1 MTRTLC
7 RFVLTFAALVSLG
20 SIVCVAQSQTL
31 VTRHTREEVT
41 SKTVPYLG
49 HLTSSQNLELTLVL
63 QHRNQPELDQFLKD
77 VQDPSSPKYRHF
89 LTVDQ
94 FTEKHGPSRAD
105 YDTLKAWAKE
115 NGLKVLFTARNRQI
129 LRVSGA
135 VPDVERALNV
145 HMGVYQHPT
154 EGRTFFAPDR
164 EPTPNLAIRLWSIA
178 GLDNYSTPKSALIRR
193 NAGAA
198 QPDGVIDNATTGSC
212 PSKSFCGSDM
222 RAAYYTSTGGTL
234 DGTGQT
240 IGIFNF
246 VGTDLADLTTYYTN
260 AGQTNFVP
268 VTLLSVD
275 GQNTACTASTGCDD
289 TEQTLDMTQ
298 SISMAPHMSKLTMY
312 IGKGGLSGQTLDD
325 PGILNAMATANPLDH
340 QLSCSWAWNP
350 TDFTT
355 DDPIFQEFQA
365 QGQSF
370 FTASGD
376 NGNWKTAPFVW
387 PADDPNVTSVG
398 GTDLQTVSAG
408 GAWKSETGWV
418 DAGGGISP
426 NKFPIPS
433 YQTAAVVG
441 CTSCSQT
448 VRNGPDISANSDFT
462 FYVCADQTTCT
473 ANNFGGTSFATP
485 MWGGFMALVNQ
496 QLASNGGGTVGFAN
510 PALYNILAGSSYS
523 ADFHD
528 ITSGGNSFG
537 SAVGYDLT
545 TGIGSPIGQALVTA
559 LAGGTSTGGFSL
571 SANPTT
577 VSVKQGASGTS
588 TITSTVTGGFNTA
601 VALTASGQ
609 PSGVTVSFS
618 PTSITGNGT
627 STATFAVASTVA
639 TGNYTI
645 IVKGTAGST
654 TETTTVTLTVTASTG
669 QGSFSLKANPATV
682 SVARGA
688 TGKTQVVSQVSGGFN
703 SAISLTASG
712 QGSGVLVSIT
722 PATITAPGSGHSSV
736 QIRVQSGATTGTRTI
751 TVTGTGGGLTK
762 TTTITLTIK

>member
-1 MTRTLC
+1 VIRTLC

-20 SIVCVAQSQTL
+20 SIVCLAQSQTL
-31 VTRHTREEVT
+31 MTRHTREEVS
-41 SKTVPYLG
+41 SKTAPYLG
-49 HLTSSQNLELTLVL
+49 RLTPSQNLELTLVL
-63 QHRNQPELDQFLKD
+63 QHRNQPELEQFLKD
-77 VQDPSSPKYRHF
+77 VQDPNSPKYRHF

-178 GLDNYSTPKSALIRR
+178 GLDNYSTPHSMVKRR
-193 NAGAA
+193 DPNTVE
-198 QPDGVIDNATTGSC
+198 PDGVISNATTGSC
-212 PSKSFCGSDM
+212 PSASFCGSDM
-222 RAAYYTSTGGTL
+222 RAAYYTSAGGTL

-246 VGTDLADLTTYYTN
+246 IGTDLDDLTTYFTN
-260 AGQTNFVP
+260 AHQTNNVP
-268 VTLLSVD
+268 ITLLSVD
-275 GQNTACTASTGCDD
+275 GQNVSCTAASGCDD

-312 IGKGGLSGQTLDD
+312 IGKGALAGQTLDD

-387 PADDPNVTSVG
+387 PADDPNITSVG
-398 GTDLQTVSAG
+398 GTDLKTASAG
-408 GAWKSETGWV
+408 GAWSSETGWV

-426 NKFPIPS
+426 NKFAIPS

-441 CTSCSQT
+441 CTKCSQT
-448 VRNGPDISANSDFT
+448 VRNGPDIAANSDFT
-462 FYVCADQTTCT
+462 FYVCADQTACT

-496 QLASNGGGTVGFAN
+496 QIASNGGSSIGFVN
-510 PALYNILAGSSYS
+510 PAVYAILAGSSYS
-523 ADFHD
+523 TTFHD
-528 ITSGGNSFG
+528 ITSGGNNLG
-537 SAVGYDLT
+537 TAVGYDLT
-545 TGIGSPIGQALVTA
+545 TGIGSPIGPALVTA

-577 VSVKQGASGTS
+577 VSVAQGASGTS

-601 VALTASGQ
+601 VVLSATGQ

-645 IVKGTAGST
+645 TVKGTAGST
-654 TETTTVTLTVTASTG
+654 TATTTVTLTVTGTTG
-669 QGSFSLKANPATV
+669 GTFALKANPATLT
-682 SVARGA
+682 VARGA
-688 TGKTQVVSQVSGGFN
+688 TGKSGIVTTVSGGFN
-703 SAISLTASG
+703 AAIGLTG
-712 QGSGVLVSIT
+712 TVTGSGVKLSFT
-722 PATITAPGSGHSSV
+722 PATIAAPGSGHAV
-736 QIRVQSGATTGTRTI
+736 MQVRVTSGAATGTRTI
-751 TVTGTGGGLTK
+751 TITATGGGVTK
-762 TTTITLTIK
+762 TATVTLTIN

>member
-20 SIVCVAQSQTL
+20 SIVCLAQSQTL
-31 VTRHTREEVT
+31 MTRHTREEVT
-41 SKTVPYLG
+41 SKTAPYLG
-49 HLTSSQNLELTLVL
+49 RMAATQNMELTLVL
-63 QHRNQPELDQFLKD
+63 QHRNQPQLEKFLKD
-77 VQDPSSPKYRHF
+77 VQNPENANYRHF
-89 LTVDQ
+89 LTVDE
-94 FTEKHGPSRAD
+94 FTQKYGPSRAD

-115 NGLKVLFTARNRQI
+115 NGLKILFTAPNRQI

-135 VPDVERALNV
+135 VPDVEHALNV

-178 GLDNYSTPKSALIRR
+178 GLDNYSTPHSMLLRR
-193 NAGAA
+193 NPNAA
-198 QPDGVIDNATTGSC
+198 QPDGVISNATTGSC
-212 PSKSFCGSDM
+212 PQASFCGSDM

-246 VGTDLADLTTYYTN
+246 IGTDLVDLTTYYTN

-275 GQNTACTASTGCDD
+275 GQSTSCTASGGCDD

-325 PGILNAMATANPLDH
+325 PGILNAMATANPLDN
-340 QLSCSWAWNP
+340 QLSCSWAWRPADN
-350 TDFTT
+350 TT
-355 DDPIFQEFQA
+355 DDPIFEQFQA

-376 NGNWKTAPFVW
+376 AGNWATASFVW
-387 PADDPNVTSVG
+387 PADDPNITSVG

-418 DAGGGISP
+418 DGGGGLSP
-426 NKFPIPS
+426 NKFAIPS
-433 YQTAAVVG
+433 YQVAAAA
-441 CTSCSQT
+441 SCSKCSKT
-448 VRNGPDISANSDFT
+448 VRNGPDISGNSDFT
-462 FYVCADQTTCT
+462 FYVCADQSGCT

-496 QLASNGGGTVGFAN
+496 QAANNGGSSIGFVN
-510 PALYNILAGSSYS
+510 PALYDIYGGSSYA

-528 ITSGGNSFG
+528 VTTGGNSFG
-537 SAVGYDLT
+537 SSVGYDLT
-545 TGIGSPIGQALVTA
+545 TGIGSPSGQALVDS
-559 LAGGTSTGGFSL
+559 LAGTGTTAGFSI
-571 SANPTT
+571 SASPTSVT
-577 VSVKQGASGTS
+577 VAQGASGTS

-601 VALTASGQ
+601 VVLSASGQ
-609 PSGVTVSFS
+609 PSGVTVSFN
-618 PTSITGNGT
+618 PTSITGNGS
-627 STATFAVASTVA
+627 STMTMAVGSTV
-639 TGNYTI
+639 TPGNFTI
-645 IVKGTAGST
+645 TVTGTAGST
-654 TETTTVTLTVTASTG
+654 THTTTVSLTVTSTTGGSFQVGVTPKMVTVARGANGQTRIVSRINGGFNSDISLSATGAPNGVTLTVT
-669 QGSFSLKANPATV
+669 
-682 SVARGA
+682 
-688 TGKTQVVSQVSGGFN
+688 
-703 SAISLTASG
+703 
-712 QGSGVLVSIT
+712 
-722 PATITAPGSGHSSV
+722 PATIAAPGSGQSV
-736 QIRVQSGATTGTRTI
+736 VKIKVASTASTGTTTI
-751 TVTGTGGGLTK
+751 FITATGGGVTK
-762 TTTITLTIK
+762 TTAFKLTVN